1 MFRNSLF
8 QVYVGAQNLTIALRP
23 ASLNATSRNLTYY
36 LDSSNENTVKG
47 AIFVDDKTGLL
58 HMGGSMQIGRYQ
70 IVANGHEYLNETE
83 CDTQLSFT
91 LLVMPNEVA
100 TTTVVTTTAVST
112 SLTTTFTTAAST
124 ATSTNVISQSS
135 TATTSAT
142 TSTHLYTSIST
153 ISTSNSGDQNQF
165 TNSAKKIEKKR
176 NALKI
181 GQLIFI
187 ILFSF

>member
-124 ATSTNVISQSS
+124 ATSTMSYHNRVQPQHPPRHQPTCILQYQ
-135 TATTSAT
+135 
-142 TSTHLYTSIST
+142 LFLLLIVG
-153 ISTSNSGDQNQF
+153 IK
-165 TNSAKKIEKKR
+165 TNLRIRQKKLKK
-176 NALKI
+176 KEMH
-181 GQLIFI
+181 
-187 ILFSF
+187 